1 MPPMTHSFPMH
12 SESSPPD
19 PTPTPW
25 RQGEINFGD
34 STGGDGVER
43 WHQQRQDAQ
52 RALAM
57 ELGLPLGRN
66 VEVWLKDGVEL
77 HGVLRLKETLL
88 FLDTV
93 KEADLEFVVE
103 RTNFKYAD
111 IQSCVRSD

>member
-1 MPPMTHSFPMH
+1 MRSETPPPG
-12 SESSPPD
+12 
-19 PTPTPW
+19 

-34 STGGDGVER
+34 TSGGDGLKR

-57 ELGLPLGRN
+57 ELGLPLGRS

-93 KEADLEFVVE
+93 KEADLEFEVG
-103 RTNFKYAD
+103 RTNFKYAE